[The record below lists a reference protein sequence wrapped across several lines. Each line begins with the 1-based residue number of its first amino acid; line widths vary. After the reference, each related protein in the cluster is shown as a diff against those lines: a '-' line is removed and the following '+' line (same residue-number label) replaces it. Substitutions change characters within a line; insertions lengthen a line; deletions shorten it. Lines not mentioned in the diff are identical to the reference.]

1 MRGHQEYEEECTQ
14 HLHAALKS
22 EVVKQVHETKEH
34 EDARATLPEDRPTT
48 LSVIKRKS
56 GNHEFVREQRADEV
70 QEHAKWDC
78 VEQDLQAMNAEQKRR
93 Q

>member
-1 MRGHQEYEEECTQ
+1 MRIYPRGSAPAYMRGHQEYEEECTQ

-48 LSVIKRKS
+48 LSVIKHKS
-56 GNHEFVREQRADEV
+56 GK
-70 QEHAKWDC
+70 AKSTFA
-78 VEQDLQAMNAEQKRR
+78 LFLLLLFAKKR
-93 Q
+93 